1 VDRLDLLTVN
11 GHGQLIVSAATALF
25 GELPLA
31 AALSLLSIRALHVGA
46 RAARALEHDAPIT
59 MAYAADH
66 IPRPC
71 QVPLSA

>member
-1 VDRLDLLTVN
+1 MDRLDLLTVN

-46 RAARALEHDAPIT
+46 RSARALEHDAPIMSLWRT
-59 MAYAADH
+59 
-66 IPRPC
+66 
-71 QVPLSA
+71 PLITFPDPAKFP